1 MDRLVSVIGP
11 APSELLRSELLSN
24 LREERE
30 RVAYEIRKFQEAR
43 MPKPKRVA
51 KGKKR
56 KEFEN
61 LLAGAGLTME
71 QVREMI
77 RKKKKGNDEVG

>member
-1 MDRLVSVIGP
+1 MNRLVSVIGP
-11 APSELLRSELLSN
+11 APSELFRSGLLERLR
-24 LREERE
+24 RERE

-61 LLAGAGLTME
+61 LIAGAGLTLE

-77 RKKKKGNDEVG
+77 KKKTEGKS